1 MSKIQFKDI
10 VLPDG
15 SNAKEAQVTAQ
26 LLDIA
31 DEARENVNGT
41 LYRPCT
47 VKFDN
52 NGTPV
57 TCGAIMYE
65 GNFKQG
71 VTKGG
76 HYLATISKQDGAD
89 RPSIRISHLEQSVGL
104 TDDMF
109 DYSSEE
115 VSSEADLS
123 KAE

>member
-1 MSKIQFKDI
+1 MPKIQFKDV

-31 DEARENVNGT
+31 DEPRENVKGT

-52 NGTPV
+52 NGTSI
-57 TCGAIMYE
+57 TIGALMYE
-65 GNFKQG
+65 ANFQYG
-71 VTKGG
+71 VSKGG
-76 HYLATISKQDGAD
+76 HYLATISKRAGAD
-89 RPSIRISHLEQSVGL
+89 RPSIQISHLEQSIGL

-109 DYSSEE
+109 DYSTED
-115 VSSEADLS
+115 VSAEADLS
-123 KAE
+123 KA